1 MSKKQYILKGQNI
14 LKGNIFGIPWTRVG
28 RLKGIAH
35 KCQFAKRHREADSPP
50 FGG

>member
-1 MSKKQYILKGQNI
+1 MSKKQNI
-14 LKGNIFGIPWTRVG
+14 LKGNILGISGTRAG

-50 FGG
+50 PGG